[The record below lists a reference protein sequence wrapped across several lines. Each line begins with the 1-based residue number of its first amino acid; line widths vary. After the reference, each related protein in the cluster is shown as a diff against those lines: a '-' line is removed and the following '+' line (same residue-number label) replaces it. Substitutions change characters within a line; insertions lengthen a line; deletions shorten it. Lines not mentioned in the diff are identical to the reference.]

1 MDIKGRES
9 VADGESMG
17 AAVDAVGDKF
27 NAFTS
32 KEYTGYYVKA
42 ASQHLPLA
50 LDVVSDMLLTPKL
63 RQEDIDREK
72 GVIIE
77 EINMYADMPA
87 ANIDSLFED
96 MMFNHQTVGHEV
108 IGTKETVSSL

>member
-42 ASQHLPLA
+42 ASEHLDLA

-63 RQEDIDREK
+63 REEDLEREK

-77 EINMYADMPA
+77 EMHMYEDTPMRH
-87 ANIDSLFED
+87 IGDIFED
-96 MMFNHQTVGHEV
+96 LMFAGSGLWKER
-108 IGTKETVSSL
+108 IGTEEY